1 LCGERVA
8 KGKLPACV
16 HHCQA
21 NVMKFGPVEELAR
34 EMEGK
39 SHMVLFAPK

>member
-1 LCGERVA
+1 VA
-8 KGKLPACV
+8 QGKEPSCV

-21 NVMKFGPVEELAR
+21 NVMKFGRVDELSK